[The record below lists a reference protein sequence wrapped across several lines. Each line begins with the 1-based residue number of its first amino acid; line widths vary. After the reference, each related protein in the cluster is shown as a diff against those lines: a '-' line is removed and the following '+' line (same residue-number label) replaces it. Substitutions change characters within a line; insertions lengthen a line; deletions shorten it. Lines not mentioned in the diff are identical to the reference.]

1 MLQESPEESAVPAS
15 DDAALDAAVRSFL
28 AEEPGAVAHLLP
40 VLYGRLRSLAAM
52 HLAGERTGHTLQ
64 PTALVHEAFLKL
76 VSSETRFADVEHFL
90 AVASQ
95 SMRRVLVDHAR
106 GRRRAKRGGGAM
118 RTSLDAVH
126 VAAASTLD
134 VGTDLADLDDAMAR
148 LGAIDPTSARIV
160 EMRYFAGMEERE
172 IANVLG
178 MSDRSVRR
186 HWTHAK
192 AWLARELGATAEN
205 RR

>member
-1 MLQESPEESAVPAS
+1 MLRETPEEPPTSVS
-15 DDAALDAAVRSFL
+15 DDAALDAALRSFL

-40 VLYGRLRSLAAM
+40 VLYGRLRSLAAT
-52 HLAGERTGHTLQ
+52 HLAGERADHTLQ

-76 VSSETRFADVEHFL
+76 VSSEARYADADHFL

-106 GRRRAKRGGGAM
+106 GRRRAKRGSGAA
-118 RTSLDAVH
+118 RTSLDALD
-126 VAAASTLD
+126 VAAADDLD
-134 VGTDLADLDDAMAR
+134 DGPDLADLDDALAR
-148 LGAIDPTSARIV
+148 LAATDPTAARIV

-178 MSDRSVRR
+178 VSDRSVRR
-186 HWTHAK
+186 YWTHAK
-192 AWLARELGATAEN
+192 AWLARELGATTET